1 MRSSNRKYFASSD
14 FVYIDQ
20 QAFTLHFTCV
30 QGARFYAINE
40 IFIRA
45 LLFFRKLT
53 TYCIRRSLVC
63 CVVRMCC
70 PAPHLQPLL
79 QSRSPSHA
87 VCPQPTLRLLPSV
100 SCTPD
105 PDIHSGLHYRS
116 EMTRSRRKM
125 CKQTGSIV
133 CKVGAESLGA
143 AAGASTIHAELRR
156 GSCRNSV
163 QPAAGAAAGML
174 NPQILCCT
182 IVAFLSPKGNVRLQT
197 CHLQLIYLLSI
208 ARV

>member
-1 MRSSNRKYFASSD
+1 M
-14 FVYIDQ
+14 
-20 QAFTLHFTCV
+20 
-30 QGARFYAINE
+30 
-40 IFIRA
+40 
-45 LLFFRKLT
+45 
-53 TYCIRRSLVC
+53 C

-105 PDIHSGLHYRS
+105 PDIHSRLHYRS

-133 CKVGAESLGA
+133 CKVCTA
-143 AAGASTIHAELRR
+143 AARRVWELLLGLARFMRSSVVVLVGTVCSSRRR
-156 GSCRNSV
+156 GGGYAKPADTLLHDCRISV
-163 QPAAGAAAGML
+163 
-174 NPQILCCT
+174 
-182 IVAFLSPKGNVRLQT
+182 SKG
-197 CHLQLIYLLSI
+197 
-208 ARV
+208 